1 MIISRRQLLVGG
13 SAAITALAVRW
24 PAWGASA
31 PVESRVLAATASPLD
46 EILGESRAI
55 VAFRDSIRTLFDCV
69 AGRQRRP
76 PVLLLGESG
85 AGKELAANVIH
96 RAGPQSSGRFVT
108 VGVPALPE
116 SVLEAELYGYALGAF
131 TTPPEMPGAWERA
144 HRGTLLL
151 DEVAVLHAE
160 SWPKIARVIETGR
173 VRRLGTTRSEPADV
187 WAIAASSL
195 PLEASVGDHRTLRD
209 VVEPLE
215 PVVLTVPPLRD
226 REDDVQLLA
235 DHFLARHCRAR
246 GVSAKTLSQDA
257 RIRLGQYRWP
267 GNVRELSNVMERAAL
282 LTSAERV
289 ELDDSTHWILD
300 LIARTW
306 AMKGRVPI
314 FAD

>member
-108 VGVPALPE
+108 VCVPALPE
-116 SVLEAELYGYALGAF
+116 SLLEAELYGYALGAF
-131 TTPPEMPGAWERA
+131 TTPPEMRGAWSAPTGGRFSS
-144 HRGTLLL
+144 TKLL
-151 DEVAVLHAE
+151 
-160 SWPKIARVIETGR
+160 SCTQSPGP
-173 VRRLGTTRSEPADV
+173 RSPGLSRPAGCDV
-187 WAIAASSL
+187 SAPHAASRPTSGRSRLRASPWRRRSATTGHSATSSSL
-195 PLEASVGDHRTLRD
+195 SSPWS
-209 VVEPLE
+209 
-215 PVVLTVPPLRD
+215 
-226 REDDVQLLA
+226 
-235 DHFLARHCRAR
+235 
-246 GVSAKTLSQDA
+246 
-257 RIRLGQYRWP
+257 
-267 GNVRELSNVMERAAL
+267 
-282 LTSAERV
+282 
-289 ELDDSTHWILD
+289 
-300 LIARTW
+300 
-306 AMKGRVPI
+306 
-314 FAD
+314 